1 MPEVANCPVCGEEP
15 YQHGKD
21 SYLKYGISCCGHTI
35 WTRDNPSS
43 WNRYAAAME
52 FSIAESWE
60 EETDKVRE
68 WLDVST
74 DNADAYNEI
83 VDINI
88 NAERAVFAAR
98 EASNEVFK

>member
-1 MPEVANCPVCGEEP
+1 MQEIATCPLCGKKPYPYHYEEDHIE
-15 YQHGKD
+15 YVH
-21 SYLKYGISCCGHTI
+21 CGVKCEDEGT
-35 WTRDNPSS
+35 

-60 EETDKVRE
+60 EETDNVRE